1 MNREFNATSK
11 FARSILAVAA
21 ALSTV
26 LVVGSI
32 DSLAQHYSAELS
44 AAASP
49 SIVLAAKR

>member
-1 MNREFNATSK
+1 MNREFSAISK

-32 DSLAQHYSAELS
+32 DSLAQHYSSELQ

-49 SIVLAAKR
+49 SLLIARH

>member
-1 MNREFNATSK
+1 MNREFNVTSK
-11 FARSILAVAA
+11 FARSILAFAA

-32 DSLAQHYSAELS
+32 ESLAQHYGSVLQ

-49 SIVLAAKR
+49 SIVIAKR